1 MLSKNQA
8 RTGHGHEKPPAPLPA
23 VKLRM
28 LFALPVKILGQRHY
42 VGHVLR
48 DFVNLF
54 RAFFVDMT
62 VEPRLDLA

>member
-1 MLSKNQA
+1 
-8 RTGHGHEKPPAPLPA
+8 
-23 VKLRM
+23 
-28 LFALPVKILGQRHY
+28 

-54 RAFFVDMT
+54 RAVFVDMT